1 MSISHWPKLLFA
13 PVSLQPPGQLPVPPW
28 FALKSVDAYSPPPI
42 NRTDEPSPGGNEIN
56 GECLGHISAF
66 GSRKL
71 AKWRFHIVCQ
81 SFYPMVFTCQSES
94 PIFPPITQYIIRRT
108 RKGGSKG

>member
-1 MSISHWPKLLFA
+1 MSISHWPKLPFA

-66 GSRKL
+66 GSRKRQVAFSHRL
-71 AKWRFHIVCQ
+71 SIILSYGVHLSIRISYF
-81 SFYPMVFTCQSES
+81 F
-94 PIFPPITQYIIRRT
+94 PITQYIIT
-108 RKGGSKG
+108 